1 MIECICV
8 NACAGSFEL
17 HDVSFVVPEGAYAVL
32 SGPSASG
39 KTTLLEAIS
48 GAAEPRSG
56 TIRLNGRDVRGVPP
70 EQRRLGVVHQ
80 HGYLFP
86 HLTVRE
92 NVEYGAHDAAS
103 ARELM
108 QRFAVYHL
116 ADRGVVALSGGERQ
130 VVALCRALATRP
142 HILLLDEP
150 FSALDSSRREQVRTE
165 AAALHH
171 DWQLTTMHVTH
182 DENEALAVATMRLH
196 MNDGTLSR

>member
-1 MIECICV
+1 MIECSGL
-8 NACAGSFEL
+8 NARAGSFEL
-17 HDVSFVVPEGAYAVL
+17 RDVSFLVPEGAYAVL
-32 SGPSASG
+32 TGPSASG

-48 GAAEPRSG
+48 GAVQPQGGA
-56 TIRLNGRDVRGVPP
+56 IRLNGRDVRRVPP
-70 EQRRLGVVHQ
+70 EQRRLGMVHQ

-92 NVEYGAHDAAS
+92 NVEYGASDAAS

-130 VVALCRALATRP
+130 IVALCRALATRP
-142 HILLLDEP
+142 RMLLLDEP
-150 FSALDSSRREQVRTE
+150 FSALDRPRREQVRAE

-196 MNDGTLSR
+196 MNDGTLTG